1 MIPSTLVPTFK
12 RMLVIL
18 TACVFQLS
26 CALVFAADKGVTA
39 ELHAFKVVSGANGP
53 QLVATTEALPGD
65 TIEYQ
70 VTYRNGAATPARD
83 VMATLP
89 VPKGGMAYV
98 AGSAAPAK
106 VMASLDGK
114 QYAPV
119 PLTRTVERD
128 GKQVTETVPAAEYR
142 FLRWQLGELAPGRS
156 ATVSSRMRLDGA
168 SKQ

>member
-1 MIPSTLVPTFK
+1 
-12 RMLVIL
+12 
-18 TACVFQLS
+18 
-26 CALVFAADKGVTA
+26 
-39 ELHAFKVVSGANGP
+39 
-53 QLVATTEALPGD
+53 
-65 TIEYQ
+65 
-70 VTYRNGAATPARD
+70 
-83 VMATLP
+83 

-119 PLTRTVERD
+119 PLTRTVDRD
-128 GKQVTETVPAAEYR
+128 GKHVTETVPVAEYR

-156 ATVSSRMRLDGA
+156 ATVSSRMRLEGA

>member
-1 MIPSTLVPTFK
+1 MITSTPVQTFK
-12 RMLVIL
+12 RILVLL
-18 TACVFQLS
+18 TACVLQLS
-26 CALVFAADKGVTA
+26 CALVFAADSGVTA
-39 ELHAFKVVSGANGP
+39 ELHAFKVVTTANGP
-53 QLVATTEALPGD
+53 KLVATAEALPGD

-70 VTYRNGAATPARD
+70 VTYRNAGTTPARD
-83 VMATLP
+83 VLATLP

-98 AGSAAPAK
+98 ADTATPAK

-119 PLTRTVERD
+119 PLTRTVVRE
-128 GKQVTETVPAAEYR
+128 GKQVTETVPVAEYR

-156 ATVSSRMRLDGA
+156 ATVSSRMRLEGA

>member
-1 MIPSTLVPTFK
+1 MIPLTLVPTFK

-26 CALVFAADKGVTA
+26 CAFVFAADKGVTA
-39 ELHAFKVVSGANGP
+39 ELHAFKVVPGTNGP
-53 QLVATTEALPGD
+53 QLVATTEARPGD

-83 VMATLP
+83 VFATLP
-89 VPKGGMAYV
+89 VPKGGMTYV
-98 AGSAAPAK
+98 AGSAAPTT

-128 GKQVTETVPAAEYR
+128 GKQITETVPATEYR
-142 FLRWQLGELAPGRS
+142 FLRWQLGELASGGS